1 MKTISA
7 ADLEQQDQSEQLA
20 IVDVRERQ
28 EFQSGHIPTAVN
40 LPLSEL
46 ETGYKKLEPQYKY
59 YIICQAGARSA
70 AACQFLAMQGF
81 DVTNVSG
88 GMNAWSGE
96 IK

>member
-7 ADLEQQDQSEQLA
+7 ADLEQQYQSEQLA
-20 IVDVRERQ
+20 IVDVRERH
-28 EFQSGHIPTAVN
+28 EFQAGHIPTAVN

-96 IK
+96 VK

>member
-1 MKTISA
+1 MKTISV
-7 ADLEQQDQSEQLA
+7 ADLEQQYQSEQLA
-20 IVDVRERQ
+20 IVDVRERH
-28 EFQSGHIPTAVN
+28 EFQAGHIPTAAN

-46 ETGYKKLEPQYKY
+46 ETGYKNLEPQYKY

>member
-7 ADLEQQDQSEQLA
+7 ADLEQQYQSEKLA
-20 IVDVRERQ
+20 IVDVRERH
-28 EFQSGHIPTAVN
+28 EFQAGHIPTASN

>member
-7 ADLEQQDQSEQLA
+7 ADLEKQYQSEKLA
-20 IVDVRERQ
+20 IVDVRERH
-28 EFQSGHIPTAVN
+28 EFQAGHIPNAGN

-46 ETGYKKLEPQYKY
+46 ETGYKRLDPDYKY
-59 YIICQAGARSA
+59 YVICQGGARSA
-70 AACQFLAMQGF
+70 TACQFLAMQGF

-96 IK
+96 TE

>member
-7 ADLEQQDQSEQLA
+7 ADLEQQYQSEQLA
-20 IVDVRERQ
+20 IVDVRERH
-28 EFQSGHIPTAVN
+28 EFQAGHIPTAAN

-46 ETGYKKLEPQYKY
+46 ETGYKKLDPDYKY
-59 YIICQAGARSA
+59 YVICQGGARSA
-70 AACQFLAMQGF
+70 TACQFLAMQGF
-81 DVTNVSG
+81 DVINVSG

>member
-7 ADLEQQDQSEQLA
+7 ADLEQQYQSEKLA
-20 IVDVRERQ
+20 IVDVRERH
-28 EFQSGHIPTAVN
+28 EFQAGHIPTASN

-81 DVTNVSG
+81 DVTNVLG

>member
-7 ADLEQQDQSEQLA
+7 ADLEQQYQSEKLA
-20 IVDVRERQ
+20 IVDVRERH
-28 EFQSGHIPTAVN
+28 EFQAGHIPTAVN